1 MSSVYPKLF
10 PLVVMVPLHWI
21 TVFLYSI
28 QHLPYVTIAFLM
40 TSFRSDELSLPK
52 ALPIGG
58 NGPPALD
65 SDLAPHVTK

>member
-1 MSSVYPKLF
+1 MKRYYILHYR
-10 PLVVMVPLHWI
+10 LVHYI
-21 TVFLYSI
+21 I

-40 TSFRSDELSLPK
+40 TSLRSDELSLPK

-65 SDLAPHVTK
+65 YSISI